1 MRKWIWQGRPWQAF
15 KSFAIL
21 FSFTMNLVLLIAL
34 LLAVPHILPVVG
46 QVAVPLVGGLSESFE
61 QMGAARIERTI
72 VVADSVPVQFDV
84 PLNTTSVVTLAE
96 PVPITV
102 PASFVLPAGGGTIN
116 GTVALELPAGT
127 NLPINLDLT
136 VPVSNTIPVNLD
148 VAVDIPLSETD
159 LGRPFTT
166 LQQLFSPLDVM
177 LRQLPADNDEL
188 INRLT
193 HRNAPPTDDTAET
206 AQDAAR

>member
-136 VPVSNTIPVNLD
+136 VPVRIPFINLD
-148 VAVDIPLSETD
+148 VAADIPERNRS
-159 LGRPFTT
+159 RPAVHHIV
-166 LQQLFSPLDVM
+166 QLFSL
-177 LRQLPADNDEL
+177 
-188 INRLT
+188 LT
-193 HRNAPPTDDTAET
+193 
-206 AQDAAR
+206 